1 MIDSL
6 ASGTIAAFVV
16 GFVLIAAAFGKALNF
31 ETAARGVQAL
41 VFGTGV
47 GSEVSQ
53 AARLINTCLVLLEAG
68 LGIAMVMGWSTR
80 LSALAASGLFVL
92 FGVLMSMALTRTGEP
107 VRCGCLGSS
116 STSSWDSVLKNAALA
131 SVSLNAAGVLG
142 PGSWVIAA
150 IAIAAALGYST
161 LETKSRSATVA
172 RSS

>member
-16 GFVLIAAAFGKALNF
+16 GFVLIAAASGKALNF

-92 FGVLMSMALTRTGEP
+92 FGVLMSMALTRTGEQGA
-107 VRCGCLGSS
+107 VA
-116 STSSWDSVLKNAALA
+116 WALA
-131 SVSLNAAGVLG
+131 QHL
-142 PGSWVIAA
+142 PG
-150 IAIAAALGYST
+150 T
-161 LETKSRSATVA
+161 LFSKTLR
-172 RSS
+172 